1 MEREK
6 LALFIYLSAFIIS
19 LYTVLD
25 IVMVILTN
33 EAIVLGRSVEG
44 NTLLMMEAPII
55 TLVLLSLSF
64 LKRKARFFGSIAI
77 FSAFVLAIFQR
88 ADVTISLI
96 PLIGLMLSILA
107 LVVGFPKDKQQVS
120 LNERIMNAAVGIISI
135 GMLTE
140 AWNFVWP
147 DEVKLE
153 IFLLG
158 AVGALLM
165 FLKNRVIS
173 SGGVPLL
180 VTFYCSAAYALYA
193 LNYNPQISWQSFW
206 AASVVLIAYS
216 LIPLRKL
223 LR

>member
-1 MEREK
+1 MKREK
-6 LALFIYLSAFIIS
+6 LALFIYLSAFVIP
-19 LYTVLD
+19 LYMMLG

-55 TLVLLSLSF
+55 ALVLLSLAF
-64 LKRKARFFGSIAI
+64 FKRKARFFASISL
-77 FSAFVLAIFQR
+77 FSAFVLMIVQR
-88 ADVTISLI
+88 ADITIYVI
-96 PLIGLMLSILA
+96 PLAGLVLSLFA

-120 LNERIMNAAVGIISI
+120 LNERIINAVIGVASI
-135 GMLTE
+135 FALAE

-147 DEVKLE
+147 NKVKLL

-158 AVGALLM
+158 AIGALLM
-165 FLKNRVIS
+165 FSKNRVIA
-173 SGGVPLL
+173 SGGIPLL
-180 VTFYCSAAYALYA
+180 ATFYCSAAYALYA
-193 LNYNPQISWQSFW
+193 LNYNPQISWQTFW
-206 AASVVLIAYS
+206 AASVVLITYS